1 MIPKKEKIKNKK
13 TRAWRLSFLKKI
25 SIPEEETKEI
35 MQKLVVKQ
43 KKMVLSC

>member
-1 MIPKKEKIKNKK
+1 MIPKKEKTVENKK

-35 MQKLVVKQ
+35 MQ
-43 KKMVLSC
+43 